1 MVYDIYDLFLIYKIL
16 YEIHFS
22 DLPLAQQGG
31 LHFFFFME
39 NPNFRRIYTDNMVG
53 RWSVI
58 LDEYGDPRLNSECL
72 PILLML
78 IAKAKNSTFANC

>member
-31 LHFFFFME
+31 LHFFFFLWK
-39 NPNFRRIYTDNMVG
+39 I
-53 RWSVI
+53 
-58 LDEYGDPRLNSECL
+58 
-72 PILLML
+72 PILEESIQITWLVGGQ
-78 IAKAKNSTFANC
+78 